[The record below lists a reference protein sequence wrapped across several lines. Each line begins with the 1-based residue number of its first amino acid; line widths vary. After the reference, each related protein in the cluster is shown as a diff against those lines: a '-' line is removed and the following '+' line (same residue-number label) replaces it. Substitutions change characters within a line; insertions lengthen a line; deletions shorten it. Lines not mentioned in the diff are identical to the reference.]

1 MSDIR
6 LKCYF
11 VRNWQHSV
19 LVQNSYTLFNWAL
32 LMREIKRKSP
42 KRLRKYVNFLYVWS
56 FPLTLIISCFAR
68 KREIQIIY
76 CFPAIDNTSNFVA
89 TIIHT
94 CRMIKV
100 SRLFFKPKFF
110 SFELILTAQCTNI
123 RSKRHALDVN
133 RKVRNVFGIKLIY
146 LNSKR

>member
-1 MSDIR
+1 MLFCSE
-6 LKCYF
+6 LTTFCPGT
-11 VRNWQHSV
+11 
-19 LVQNSYTLFNWAL
+19 NSYTLFNWAL

-68 KREIQIIY
+68 KTWNPNNILFFRNWQYIKFCSNDHTYVSDDKGKQII
-76 CFPAIDNTSNFVA
+76 
-89 TIIHT
+89 
-94 CRMIKV
+94 
-100 SRLFFKPKFF
+100 FKPKFF

>member
-32 LMREIKRKSP
+32 LMREIRRKSP
-42 KRLRKYVNFLYVWS
+42 KRLRKYVNFLWLSVV
-56 FPLTLIISCFAR
+56 LHG

>member
-11 VRNWQHSV
+11 VSDWQHSV

-68 KREIQIIY
+68 KTWSPNNILFSRHWQYIKFCSNDHTYVSDDKGKQIIFFNINY
-76 CFPAIDNTSNFVA
+76 ICMNRSFFFWIDPNCS
-89 TIIHT
+89 
-94 CRMIKV
+94 MYKY
-100 SRLFFKPKFF
+100 S
-110 SFELILTAQCTNI
+110 Q
-123 RSKRHALDVN
+123 
-133 RKVRNVFGIKLIY
+133 
-146 LNSKR
+146 